1 MSKFKV
7 VTTSVTFGKI
17 NKEPY
22 QRLIDAGC
30 EVITNNLGRPYTH
43 EEIVAV
49 GKDADAIIVGT
60 DHVPESVVREL
71 ENVKIIAKHGVGF
84 DPIDLEY
91 TKERGIFVTNVPGS
105 NSNEVADLVFG
116 FIISLARNICL
127 GNKEVRDGLWNKR
140 SGISLYK
147 KTLGVVGTG
156 NIGLSVIR
164 RAVGFNMNI
173 IAYDLNQNKEALELG
188 VKYVDLDTLLTE
200 SDFITLHLPNTPETE
215 GIIDKK
221 AMKQMKDE
229 VLLINTAREQLV
241 NLDDLNDALANKVIR
256 GYATDVYA
264 DEPTPY
270 LPYFDNENVVLSPH
284 IGATTKDA
292 NLVMGQGAVDCV
304 LAVKEGKRPP
314 EQCIRN
320 GI

>member
-43 EEIVAV
+43 EEIIAVA
-49 GKDADAIIVGT
+49 KDADAIIVGT
-60 DHVPESVVREL
+60 DHIPEFVVKEL
-71 ENVKIIAKHGVGF
+71 DNVKIIAKHGVGF
-84 DPIDLEY
+84 DSIDLDY
-91 TKERGIFVTNVPGS
+91 TKKHGVFVTNVPGS

-116 FIISLARNICL
+116 LLISLARNICL
-127 GNKEVRDGLWNKR
+127 GNKEVRDGVWNKR

-156 NIGLSVIR
+156 NIGISVIR
-164 RAVGFNMNI
+164 RALGFGMNI
-173 IAYDLNQNKEALELG
+173 IAYDLNQSKEALELG

-215 GIIDKK
+215 RMIDKK
-221 AMKQMKDE
+221 AMEKMKDD

-264 DEPTPY
+264 DEPTPF
-270 LPYFDNENVVLSPH
+270 LPYFNHENVVVSPH

-292 NLVMGQGAVDCV
+292 NLVMGYGAVDCV
-304 LAVKEGKRPP
+304 LAVKDGNRPP
-314 EQCIRN
+314 EHCIRN